1 MRVHTCACVCV
12 CVCVVVLCPAALGE
26 LWEPF
31 RLCGKPFLQV
41 ANRFLIWEP
50 ALFVEAAE
58 WAEFKQAGIRRP
70 GAETDDGRAGER
82 ATRWV
87 CPSRSETLGAVVED
101 LSGG

>member
-1 MRVHTCACVCV
+1 MCVF
-12 CVCVVVLCPAALGE
+12 VCVVVLCPAALGE

-41 ANRFLIWEP
+41 ANRFLIWET

-58 WAEFKQAGIRRP
+58 WVEFKRAGTGRP

-82 ATRWV
+82 A
-87 CPSRSETLGAVVED
+87 SERR
-101 LSGG
+101 GGSVRLVPRH